1 MADFRAEL
9 ALSYYRLVATINEEH
24 KVYLVQHRET
34 GKFYVKKELDVFNA
48 GVYRFLKAYPPKG
61 TPQIRELIENGNTL
75 TVIEEYISGETL
87 LDKVQKKA
95 LPEPSILQYIIRLCE
110 IVENL
115 HRLNPPLIHRDI
127 KPSNIIITPDD
138 TVVLLDFNASKAY
151 NPREAADTVLLG
163 THGYAAPEQYG
174 FGSSSPQTDIYSI
187 GAVLRELF
195 TGRPCSPGLRSIID
209 RCLKMEPAER
219 FVSVTELKSALLD
232 CAGFKSVRGKKSGLP
247 GFRTKTPWKML
258 LASVYYAAVILLAIF
273 CWDGKHEVLWS
284 TAGNFLIYVFL
295 LLPVFIFFDLRGMQN
310 WIPLCR
316 HQNLFVRLLGMFLL
330 WLALTAI
337 SLFLYLVGGATIIL
351 LFGS

>member
-1 MADFRAEL
+1 MADLQQSL
-9 ALSYYRLVATINEEH
+9 ALSYYRQVATINEEH

-48 GVYRFLKAYPPKG
+48 GVYRRLKANSPKG
-61 TPQIRELIENGNTL
+61 TPKICELIETGNTL
-75 TVIEEYISGETL
+75 IVIEEYISGETL
-87 LDKVQKKA
+87 LDKVQKNA
-95 LPEPSILQYIIRLCE
+95 LSDSSIFQYIIRLCE

-115 HRLNPPLIHRDI
+115 HKMNPPLIHRDI
-127 KPSNIIITPDD
+127 KPSNILITPDD
-138 TVVLLDFNASKAY
+138 TVVLLDFNAAKAY

-174 FGSSSPQTDIYSI
+174 FGASSPQTDIYSI
-187 GAVLRELF
+187 GAILREIF
-195 TGRPCSPGLRSIID
+195 SRRPCSPVLRDIID
-209 RCLKMEPAER
+209 RCLKMDPAER
-219 FVSVTELKSALLD
+219 FNSVKELKDALLN
-232 CAGFKSVRGKKSGLP
+232 GTGVKVGSQKKPGLP

-258 LASVYYAAVILLAIF
+258 LASVYYAALIILVIF
-273 CWDGKHEVLWS
+273 CWDGKHDTLWS
-284 TAGNFLIYVFL
+284 TSGNFLIFVFL
-295 LLPVFIFFDLRGMQN
+295 LLPVFIFFDLRGMRN

-337 SLFLYLVGGATIIL
+337 SLFLYLVGGATIML